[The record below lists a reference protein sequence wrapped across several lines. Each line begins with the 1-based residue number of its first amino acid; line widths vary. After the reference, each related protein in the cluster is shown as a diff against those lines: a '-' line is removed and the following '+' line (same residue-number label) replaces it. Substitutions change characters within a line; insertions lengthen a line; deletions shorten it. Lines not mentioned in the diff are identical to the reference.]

1 MLELPILFSAP
12 MVRVI
17 LAGRKTQTRRVVKP
31 QPNLQT
37 TEWSAAAGD
46 TGRWIGLGPS
56 EATGGTRQTWGWA
69 PCPYGAPG
77 DRLWVRETWGYR
89 VGCGVNPTTEA
100 VIEYR
105 ADSSKATLP
114 VPAGES
120 GLPRQRPNM
129 TDEELLAWWESW
141 RPSIHMPRWASRITL
156 EVTGVRVERL
166 QDISGDDACA
176 EGIDLDFHDSWH
188 PSNQRGAFKKLWE
201 SINGAGSWDANP
213 WVWVVDFRRI
223 EQEAKAA

>member
-1 MLELPILFSAP
+1 MAEHPILFSAP
-12 MVRVI
+12 MVRAI
-17 LAGRKTQTRRVVKP
+17 LEGRKTQTRRIVKP
-31 QPNLQT
+31 QP
-37 TEWSAAAGD
+37 EAV
-46 TGRWIGLGPS
+46 LGGHLLPLKPS
-56 EATGGTRQTWGWA
+56 
-69 PCPYGAPG
+69 CPFGYIG

-105 ADSSKATLP
+105 ADSTRATLP

-129 TDEELLAWWESW
+129 TDAELLAWWESW

-166 QDISGDDACA
+166 NVISARDALA
-176 EGIDLDFHDSWH
+176 EGIEHGDWADIQHDVAHGISVVD
-188 PSNQRGAFKKLWE
+188 QFRQLWE

-213 WVWVVDFRRI
+213 RVWVVEFRRV
-223 EQEAKAA
+223 EVARG